1 MTRDELLACLRS
13 IEWSD
18 IEFKEA
24 AWAVPKD
31 ALSTVSAFANT
42 AGGHLVFGV
51 KQANGMFAVTGVTD
65 ADRVQNDFLGQV
77 RDVNKVSIRLP
88 INGTVHQ
95 LPEGTVLAFYIP
107 EATRQQKPVYLDG
120 NPKKAHVRRGGRDD
134 TCTGDELLRFIRD
147 ASNIRFDAEP
157 LDVDT
162 SRCFDEATVRW
173 YRARFATSNPG
184 RDTAADDTAFL
195 RNWGFLVEQGGVL
208 RPTRAAIL
216 VLGSGEYVRQVLPR
230 MAVDVQLYRNASAE
244 YDSAI
249 RWADRITVE
258 DNLIKAWQTIVEFY
272 FRHSERP
279 FGVDAATMRRDDDP
293 PDYIS
298 FREAAINLLI
308 HQDFG
313 DTTRVPVIRF
323 FRDQT
328 EFFNPGDAF
337 ASREQ
342 LLDPG
347 DKEVRNP
354 SIVSAFRRIGLSDQ
368 GGTGVRAIF
377 DGWRKLGYLPP
388 EIENHKA
395 EKSFRLRLRKE
406 KLITE
411 AQLLAQAKLG
421 AHLSAQEA
429 DVFAYLTRK
438 GQIDLTDVKALTG
451 LSGADARQLAQRL
464 TVQALLVAQG
474 GSDNVFVLAEH
485 LRARFLPVA
494 PEQAAN
500 SEENQRFGSE
510 TAATDATAQATDQAT
525 AQAASGRAQLVQSLV
540 QLSAIQWQIVAFAD
554 APRSITEL
562 MGRTGHKQRAFFK
575 RQHLEPLLAGGILKM
590 TVPDKPTS
598 PAQRYVL
605 TEAGVKLKQ
614 LHEQQQAAGQP
625 ENEDHGH

>member
-1 MTRDELLACLRS
+1 MTRDELLARLQS

-24 AWAVPKD
+24 AWAVPRD
-31 ALSTVSAFANT
+31 SLETVSAFANT

-51 KQANGMFAVTGVTD
+51 KQANGTFTITGVTN
-65 ADRVQNDFLGQV
+65 ADEVQNTFLGWV
-77 RDVNKVSIRLP
+77 RDQNKISAFLP
-88 INGTVHQ
+88 INGSVHT
-95 LPEGTVLAFYIP
+95 LPEGTVLAFYVP
-107 EATRQQKPVYLDG
+107 EAQRNEKPVFIDRAAH
-120 NPKKAHVRRGGRDD
+120 KAYIRRGGRDD
-134 TCTGDELLRFIRD
+134 TCTRDELLRFIRD
-147 ASNIRFDAEP
+147 ASSTRYDAEP
-157 LDVDT
+157 LDVDV
-162 SRCFDEATVRW
+162 SRCFDDATVRW
-173 YRARFATSNPG
+173 YRTRFAASNPG
-184 RDTAADDTAFL
+184 RDATVSDEAFL
-195 RNWGFLVEQGGVL
+195 REWGFLVEQGGVL

-230 MAVDVQLYRNASAE
+230 IAVDVQLYRNTSTE
-244 YDSAI
+244 YDSAV
-249 RWADRITVE
+249 RWVDRLTVE
-258 DNLIKAWQTIVEFY
+258 DNLIKAWQSIVEFY

-279 FGVDAATMRRDDDP
+279 FAVDAATLRRDDDP
-293 PDYIS
+293 PDLVS

-354 SIVSAFRRIGLSDQ
+354 SIVNAFRRIGLSDQ

-395 EKSFRLRLRKE
+395 EKSFRLRLCKE

-411 AQLLAQAKLG
+411 AQILAQASLG
-421 AHLSAQEA
+421 VNLSAQEA
-429 DVFAYLTRK
+429 DVFAYLGRK

-451 LSGADARQLAQRL
+451 LSGAEARQLVQRL
-464 TVQALLVAQG
+464 AAQALLVAQDETG
-474 GSDNVFVLAEH
+474 NVLGLAEH
-485 LRARFLPVA
+485 LRSRFLRVTPGQSKETQHVIGVGI
-494 PEQAAN
+494 AA
-500 SEENQRFGSE
+500 EG
-510 TAATDATAQATDQAT
+510 TAQATEQASFG
-525 AQAASGRAQLVQSLV
+525 QAQLAQSLV
-540 QLSAIQWQIVAFAD
+540 QLSATQWQIVVFAD
-554 APRSITEL
+554 VPRSITEL
-562 MGRTGHKQRAFFK
+562 IGRTGHKQRAFFK
-575 RQHLEPLLAGGILKM
+575 RQHLDPLLAGDILRM

-598 PAQRYVL
+598 PNQRYVL
-605 TEAGVKLKQ
+605 TDAGVQLKL
-614 LHEQQQAAGQP
+614 LHERQAAGEAEPQTGQP
-625 ENEDHGH
+625 

>member
-1 MTRDELLACLRS
+1 MTRDELIARLQS

-24 AWAVPKD
+24 TWAAPKD
-31 ALSTVSAFANT
+31 SLETVSAFANT

-51 KQANGMFAVTGVTD
+51 KQNNGSFTITGVTN
-65 ADRVQNDFLGQV
+65 ADDVQNTFLGWV
-77 RDVNKVSIRLP
+77 RDPNKISVLLP
-88 INGTVHQ
+88 INGSVHD
-95 LPEGTVLAFYIP
+95 LAEGTVLAFYVP
-107 EATRQQKPVYLDG
+107 EAKRNEKPVSIDRA
-120 NPKKAHVRRGGRDD
+120 PHKAFIRRGGRDD
-134 TCTGDELLRFIRD
+134 TCTRDELLRFIRD
-147 ASNIRFDAEP
+147 ASGTRYDVEP

-162 SRCFDEATVRW
+162 SRCFDEASVRW
-173 YRARFATSNPG
+173 YRTRFAASNPG
-184 RDTAADDTAFL
+184 KDTATDDTTFL

-208 RPTRAAIL
+208 RPTRAAVL

-230 MAVDVQLYRNASAE
+230 MAVDVQFYRNACAE
-244 YDSAI
+244 YDSAV
-249 RWADRITVE
+249 RWADRLTVE
-258 DNLIKAWQTIVEFY
+258 DNLIKAWQSIVEFY

-354 SIVSAFRRIGLSDQ
+354 SVVNAFRRIGLSDQ

-377 DGWRKLGYLPP
+377 DSWRRLGYLPP

-411 AQLLAQAKLG
+411 AQLLAQASLG
-421 AHLSAQEA
+421 AHLSANEA

-438 GQIDLTDVKALTG
+438 GQIDLIDVKALTG
-451 LSGADARQLAQRL
+451 LSGADARQLLQRL
-464 TVQALLVAQG
+464 TVQALLVPQG
-474 GSDNVFVLAEH
+474 ETGNLFGLAEH
-485 LRARFLPVA
+485 LRARFLPSTTG
-494 PEQAAN
+494 Q
-500 SEENQRFGSE
+500 SEIRQESSS
-510 TAATDATAQATDQAT
+510 TAAEARSESTTEQVTEQVGPAQQRLDRSLDRLT
-525 AQAASGRAQLVQSLV
+525 GVQ
-540 QLSAIQWQIVAFAD
+540 WRIVSHAD
-554 APRSITEL
+554 VPRSLAEL
-562 MGRTGHKQRAFFK
+562 MAYTGYRQRPHFVAK
-575 RQHLEPLLAGGILKM
+575 HLEPLLTGGVLRLTI
-590 TVPDKPTS
+590 PDKPRS
-598 PAQRYVL
+598 SRQRYVL
-605 TEAGVKLKQ
+605 TDGGVQLKL
-614 LHEQQQAAGQP
+614 LHEQQSHGQP
-625 ENEDHGH
+625 RGDAHGH

>member
-1 MTRDELLACLRS
+1 MTRDDLLARLQS
-13 IEWSD
+13 IEWND

-24 AWAVPKD
+24 TWAAPKD
-31 ALSTVSAFANT
+31 SLETVSAFANT
-42 AGGHLVFGV
+42 AGGYLVFGV
-51 KQANGMFAVTGVTD
+51 KQANGTFTVTGVTN
-65 ADRVQNDFLGQV
+65 ADEVQNTFLGWV
-77 RDVNKVSIRLP
+77 RDQNKISVFLP
-88 INGTVHQ
+88 IHGSIHN
-95 LPEGTVLAFYIP
+95 LAEGTVLAFYVP
-107 EATRQQKPVYLDG
+107 EAKRNEKPVFIDRT
-120 NPKKAHVRRGGRDD
+120 PHKAHIRRGGRDD
-134 TCTGDELLRFIRD
+134 TCTRDELLRFIRD
-147 ASNIRFDAEP
+147 ASNIRYGAEP

-162 SRCFDEATVRW
+162 SRCFDETSVRW
-173 YRARFATSNPG
+173 YRTRFAASNPG
-184 RDTAADDTAFL
+184 KDTAADDTTFL

-230 MAVDVQLYRNASAE
+230 MVTDVQFYHHGSAE
-244 YDSAI
+244 YDSAV
-249 RWADRITVE
+249 RWTDRLTVE
-258 DNLIKAWQTIVEFY
+258 DNLIKAWQSIVEFY

-279 FGVDAATMRRDDDP
+279 FAVDAGTLRRDDDP

-337 ASREQ
+337 GSREQ

-354 SIVSAFRRIGLSDQ
+354 SIVNAFRRIGLSDQ

-406 KLITE
+406 KLMTE
-411 AQLLAQAKLG
+411 AQLLAQASLG
-421 AHLSAQEA
+421 VSLSGQEA

-438 GQIDLTDVKALTG
+438 GKIDIADVKALTG

-464 TVQALLVAQG
+464 TVQALLVAQSETG
-474 GSDNVFVLAEH
+474 NVFSLAEH
-485 LRARFLPVA
+485 LRPRFLAGTYNVA
-494 PEQAAN
+494 AELGGEK
-500 SEENQRFGSE
+500 S
-510 TAATDATAQATDQAT
+510 TDQATDQAGAGAGELDRWLDRLT
-525 AQAASGRAQLVQSLV
+525 DVQWRL
-540 QLSAIQWQIVAFAD
+540 IGFAD
-554 APRSITEL
+554 VPRSTAEL
-562 MGRTGHKQRAFFK
+562 MAHAGFK
-575 RQHLEPLLAGGILKM
+575 HRPHFVTTHLEPLMEGGVLRL
-590 TVPDKPTS
+590 TLPDKPRS
-598 PAQRYVL
+598 PNQQYVL
-605 TEAGVKLKQ
+605 TEIGIKLKAIRGQ
-614 LHEQQQAAGQP
+614 SSAQENQEPEQ
-625 ENEDHGH
+625 

>member
-1 MTRDELLACLRS
+1 MTRDELITRLQS

-51 KQANGMFAVTGVTD
+51 KQANGTFTVTGVTD
-65 ADRVQNDFLGQV
+65 ADKMQNDFLGQV

-88 INGTVHQ
+88 VSGTVHQ

-120 NPKKAHVRRGGRDD
+120 NPKKAHIRRGGRDD

-147 ASNIRFDAEP
+147 ASGTRYDAEP

-162 SRCFDEATVRW
+162 SRCFDEASVRW
-173 YRARFATSNPG
+173 YRARFAASNPG
-184 RDTAADDTAFL
+184 RDTAADDTTFL
-195 RNWGFLVEQGGVL
+195 RSWGFLVEQGGVL

-244 YDSAI
+244 YDSAV
-249 RWADRITVE
+249 RWADRLSVE
-258 DNLIKAWQTIVEFY
+258 DNLIKAWQAIVEFY

-279 FGVDAATMRRDDDP
+279 FAVDASTLRRDDDP

-323 FRDQT
+323 FRDQA

-337 ASREQ
+337 VTREQ

-354 SIVSAFRRIGLSDQ
+354 SIVNAFRRIGLSDQ

-377 DGWRKLGYLPP
+377 DGWRKLGYFPP

-395 EKSFRLRLRKE
+395 EKSFRLRLRRE

-411 AQLLAQAKLG
+411 AQLLAQASLG

-451 LSGADARQLAQRL
+451 FSGADARQLVQRL

-474 GSDNVFVLAEH
+474 ETNNLFGLAEH
-485 LRARFLPVA
+485 LRARFLPAARGQAEIGKKNQPSDAEPAMAGTTVQVTEQVA
-494 PEQAAN
+494 AGQTELDR
-500 SEENQRFGSE
+500 SLDRL
-510 TAATDATAQATDQAT
+510 TD
-525 AQAASGRAQLVQSLV
+525 VQ
-540 QLSAIQWQIVAFAD
+540 WRIVGHAD
-554 APRSITEL
+554 VPRSLAEL
-562 MGRTGHKQRAFFK
+562 MAHTGYRQRPHFVA
-575 RQHLEPLLAGGILKM
+575 RHLEPLLTGGVLRLTI
-590 TVPDKPTS
+590 PDKPRS
-598 PAQRYVL
+598 SQQRYVL
-605 TEAGVKLKQ
+605 TDAGVQIKL
-614 LHEQQQAAGQP
+614 LHEQQQAAGPTEQM
-625 ENEDHGH
+625 EESE

>member
-1 MTRDELLACLRS
+1 MTRDELLARLQS
-13 IEWSD
+13 IEWND

-24 AWAVPKD
+24 AWAVPKN

-51 KQANGMFAVTGVTD
+51 KQANGTFTIIGVTD
-65 ADRVQNDFLGQV
+65 ADKIQNDFLGQV
-77 RDVNKVSIRLP
+77 RDTTKVSIRLP

-95 LPEGTVLAFYIP
+95 LPEGTVLVFYIP

-120 NPKKAHVRRGGRDD
+120 NPKQAHIRRGGRDD

-147 ASNIRFDAEP
+147 ASSTRYDAEP
-157 LDVDT
+157 LDVDI

-173 YRARFATSNPG
+173 YRACFAASNPG
-184 RDTAADDTAFL
+184 KDTAADDTSFL

-216 VLGSGEYVRQVLPR
+216 VLGTGEYVRQVLPR
-230 MAVDVQLYRNASAE
+230 MAVDAQLYRNTSAE
-244 YDSAI
+244 YDSAV
-249 RWADRITVE
+249 RWADRLTVE
-258 DNLIKAWQTIVEFY
+258 DNLIKAWQAIVEFY

-279 FGVDAATMRRDDDP
+279 FAVDAATLRRDDDP

-354 SIVSAFRRIGLSDQ
+354 SIVNAFRRIGLSDQ

-395 EKSFRLRLRKE
+395 EKSFRLCLRRE

-411 AQLLAQAKLG
+411 AQLLAQASLG

-451 LSGADARQLAQRL
+451 LSGADARQLVQRL

-474 GSDNVFVLAEH
+474 ETGNVFGLAEH
-485 LRARFLPVA
+485 LRARFQPSA
-494 PEQAAN
+494 PGKAQKDQALGA
-500 SEENQRFGSE
+500 GD
-510 TAATDATAQATDQAT
+510 AASGGTAQVTDQAT
-525 AQAASGRAQLVQSLV
+525 EQAGFGQPQLVQSLV

-554 APRSITEL
+554 VPRSITEL
-562 MGRTGHKQRAFFK
+562 IGHTGHKQRAFFK
-575 RQHLEPLLAGGILKM
+575 RQHLEPLLGGGILQM

-605 TEAGVKLKQ
+605 TDAGVQLKL
-614 LHEQQQAAGQP
+614 LHEQQQAAP
-625 ENEDHGH
+625 

>member
-1 MTRDELLACLRS
+1 MDRDELIARLQS
-13 IEWSD
+13 IEWND

-24 AWAVPKD
+24 TWAVPRN
-31 ALSTVSAFANT
+31 ALETVSAFANT

-51 KQANGMFAVTGVTD
+51 KQTNGTFTVTGVTD
-65 ADRVQNDFLGQV
+65 ADGMQNDFLGQV

-88 INGTVHQ
+88 ISGTVHQ
-95 LPEGTVLAFYIP
+95 LPEGTVLAFYVP
-107 EATRQQKPVYLDG
+107 EAKRNEKPVFIDRS
-120 NPKKAHVRRGGRDD
+120 PHKAYIRRGGRDD

-147 ASNIRFDAEP
+147 ASNVRYDAEP
-157 LDVDT
+157 LDVDI
-162 SRCFDEATVRW
+162 SRCFDEPTVRW
-173 YRARFATSNPG
+173 YRGRFAASNAG
-184 RDTAADDTAFL
+184 RDAAVDDTTFL

-230 MAVDVQLYRNASAE
+230 MAADVQFYSNASAE
-244 YDSAI
+244 YDSVV
-249 RWADRITVE
+249 RWADRLSVE
-258 DNLIKAWQTIVEFY
+258 DNLIKAWQAIIEFY
-272 FRHSERP
+272 YRHSERP
-279 FGVDAATMRRDDDP
+279 FAVDAATLRRDDDP

-354 SIVSAFRRIGLSDQ
+354 SIVNAFRRIGLSDQ

-411 AQLLAQAKLG
+411 AQLLAQASLG

-451 LSGADARQLAQRL
+451 LSGADARQLVQRL

-474 GSDNVFVLAEH
+474 ETGNLFGLAEH

-494 PEQAAN
+494 PGQAEIG
-500 SEENQRFGSE
+500 EENQASGSE
-510 TAATDATAQATDQAT
+510 ATAPGTTEQVTEQVVPGQPGLERSLDRLTD
-525 AQAASGRAQLVQSLV
+525 VQWSIIGHADVPRSLV
-540 QLSAIQWQIVAFAD
+540 
-554 APRSITEL
+554 EL
-562 MGRTGHKQRAFFK
+562 MAHTGYRQRPHFVAT
-575 RQHLEPLLAGGILKM
+575 HLEPLLTAGVLRLTI
-590 TVPDKPTS
+590 PDKPRS
-598 PAQRYVL
+598 SQQRYVL
-605 TEAGVKLKQ
+605 TDVGVQLKL
-614 LHEQQQAAGQP
+614 LREQQQADAQP
-625 ENEDHGH
+625 GGEDNGH

>member
-1 MTRDELLACLRS
+1 MTRDDLLARLQS

-24 AWAVPKD
+24 AWAAPKD
-31 ALSTVSAFANT
+31 SLETVSAFANT

-51 KQANGMFAVTGVTD
+51 KQANGTFTITGVTN
-65 ADRVQNDFLGQV
+65 ADEVQNTFLGWV
-77 RDVNKVSIRLP
+77 RDQNKISVFLP
-88 INGTVHQ
+88 INGSVHS
-95 LPEGTVLAFYIP
+95 LAEGTVLAFYVP
-107 EATRQQKPVYLDG
+107 EAKRNEKPVFIDRT
-120 NPKKAHVRRGGRDD
+120 PHKAYIRRGGRDD
-134 TCTGDELLRFIRD
+134 TCTHDELLRFIRD
-147 ASNIRFDAEP
+147 ASNIRYDAEP

-162 SRCFDEATVRW
+162 SRCFDETSVRW
-173 YRARFATSNPG
+173 YRTRFAASNPG
-184 RDTAADDTAFL
+184 KDTAADDTAFL

-230 MAVDVQLYRNASAE
+230 MVTDVQLYRNTSAD
-244 YDSAI
+244 YDSAV
-249 RWADRITVE
+249 RWADRLTVE
-258 DNLIKAWQTIVEFY
+258 DNLIKAWQSIVEFY

-279 FGVDAATMRRDDDP
+279 FAVDASTLRRDDDP

-337 ASREQ
+337 GSREQ

-354 SIVSAFRRIGLSDQ
+354 SIVNAFRRIGLSDQ

-377 DGWRKLGYLPP
+377 DGWRRLGYLPP

-411 AQLLAQAKLG
+411 AQLLAQASLG
-421 AHLSAQEA
+421 VSLSGQEA

-438 GQIDLTDVKALTG
+438 GQIDIADVKALTG
-451 LSGADARQLAQRL
+451 LSGADAHQLVQRL

-474 GSDNVFVLAEH
+474 ETGNLFGLAEH
-485 LRARFLPVA
+485 LRARFLPDA
-494 PEQAAN
+494 PGQTEISA
-500 SEENQRFGSE
+500 ENQSPGE
-510 TAATDATAQATDQAT
+510 EPATAGTTAQATAQAT
-525 AQAASGRAQLVQSLV
+525 SGQAQLIQSLV
-540 QLSAIQWQIVAFAD
+540 QLSGIQWQILAFTD
-554 APRSITEL
+554 VPRSMAELTE
-562 MGRTGHKQRAFFK
+562 RTGHKQRAFFK
-575 RQHLEPLLAGGILKM
+575 RLHLEPLLAGGILRM

-598 PAQRYVL
+598 PAQRYLL
-605 TEAGVKLKQ
+605 TETGVKLKAMHGQ
-614 LHEQQQAAGQP
+614 AGVATEQEP
-625 ENEDHGH
+625 EQ

>member
-1 MTRDELLACLRS
+1 MTRDELLARLQS

-24 AWAVPKD
+24 AWAAPRD
-31 ALSTVSAFANT
+31 ALETVSAFANT

-51 KQANGMFAVTGVTD
+51 RQANGTFTITGVTN
-65 ADRVQNDFLGQV
+65 ADEVQNTFLGWV
-77 RDVNKVSIRLP
+77 RDQNKISVFLP
-88 INGTVHQ
+88 IDGKVHA
-95 LPEGTVLAFYIP
+95 LAEGTVLAFYVP
-107 EATRQQKPVYLDG
+107 EAQRNEKPVFIDRT
-120 NPKKAHVRRGGRDD
+120 PHKAYICRGGRDD

-147 ASNIRFDAEP
+147 ASNIRYDAEP

-162 SRCFDEATVRW
+162 SRCFDETSVRW
-173 YRARFATSNPG
+173 YRARFAASNPG

-195 RNWGFLVEQGGVL
+195 RNWGFLIEQGGVL

-230 MAVDVQLYRNASAE
+230 MVADVQLYRHASAE
-244 YDSAI
+244 YDSAV
-249 RWADRITVE
+249 RWADRLTVE
-258 DNLIKAWQTIVEFY
+258 DNLIKAWQAIVEFY

-354 SIVSAFRRIGLSDQ
+354 SIVNAFRRIGLSDQ

-377 DGWRKLGYLPP
+377 DGWRRLGYLPP

-411 AQLLAQAKLG
+411 AQLLAQASLG
-421 AHLSAQEA
+421 AHLSEHEA
-429 DVFAYLTRK
+429 AVFTYLTRK

-451 LSGADARQLAQRL
+451 LSSADARQLVQRL
-464 TVQALLVAQG
+464 TVQALLVAEG
-474 GSDNVFVLAEH
+474 ETGNLFGLAEH
-485 LRARFLPVA
+485 LRTHFLPAA
-494 PEQAAN
+494 PISDIENQQVAAN
-500 SEENQRFGSE
+500 G
-510 TAATDATAQATDQAT
+510 AVPKGTAQATEQAG
-525 AQAASGRAQLVQSLV
+525 SGQAQLVQSLV
-540 QLSAIQWQIVAFAD
+540 QLSTIQWQIVAFAD
-554 APRSITEL
+554 IPRSIAEL
-562 MGRTGHKQRAFFK
+562 TGRTGHKQRAFFK

-605 TEAGVKLKQ
+605 TESGVKLKQ
-614 LHEQQQAAGQP
+614 LHEQRAAGQAEP
-625 ENEDHGH
+625 MEENE

>member
-1 MTRDELLACLRS
+1 MTRDELIARLQS

-51 KQANGMFAVTGVTD
+51 KQANGTFTVTGVTD
-65 ADRVQNDFLGQV
+65 ADKMQNDFLGQV

-88 INGTVHQ
+88 INGTAHQ
-95 LPEGTVLAFYIP
+95 LPEGTVLAFFIP

-120 NPKKAHVRRGGRDD
+120 NPKKAYIRRGGRDD

-147 ASNIRFDAEP
+147 ASGTRYDAEP
-157 LDVDT
+157 LDVDI
-162 SRCFDEATVRW
+162 SRCFDETSVRW
-173 YRARFATSNPG
+173 YRARFVASNPG
-184 RDTAADDTAFL
+184 KDTAADDTTFL
-195 RNWGFLVEQGGVL
+195 RSWGFLVEQGGML

-230 MAVDVQLYRNASAE
+230 MAVDVQLYRNASSE
-244 YDSAI
+244 YDSAV
-249 RWADRITVE
+249 RWADRLTVE
-258 DNLIKAWQTIVEFY
+258 DNLIKAWQAIVEFY

-279 FGVDAATMRRDDDP
+279 FAVDAGTLRRDDDP

-337 ASREQ
+337 ATREQ

-354 SIVSAFRRIGLSDQ
+354 SIVNAFRRIGLSDQ

-395 EKSFRLRLRKE
+395 DKSFRLRLRKE

-411 AQLLAQAKLG
+411 AQVLAQASLG

-451 LSGADARQLAQRL
+451 FSGADARELVQRL
-464 TVQALLVAQG
+464 TVQALLVAEDEG
-474 GSDNVFVLAEH
+474 GNLFRLAEH
-485 LRARFLPVA
+485 LRLRFLTSMTDA
-494 PEQAAN
+494 
-500 SEENQRFGSE
+500 SIENQSV
-510 TAATDATAQATDQAT
+510 AARSGDEERTDQAT
-525 AQAASGRAQLVQSLV
+525 DHADTSEAELDRSLDRLSDVQRQL
-540 QLSAIQWQIVAFAD
+540 IGFAD
-554 APRSITEL
+554 VPRSMAEL
-562 MGRTGHKQRAFFK
+562 MAHAGFSHRPHFVTTHI
-575 RQHLEPLLAGGILKM
+575 EPLLAGGVLRL
-590 TVPDKPTS
+590 TLPEKPRS
-598 PAQRYVL
+598 PNQRYVL
-605 TEAGVKLKQ
+605 TEAGVKLKL
-614 LHEQQQAAGQP
+614 LHEQPADP
-625 ENEDHGH
+625 TEEDNGH

>member
-1 MTRDELLACLRS
+1 MTRDELLARLQS

-24 AWAVPKD
+24 AWAAPRD
-31 ALSTVSAFANT
+31 SLETVSAFANT

-51 KQANGMFAVTGVTD
+51 RQANGTFTITGVTN
-65 ADRVQNDFLGQV
+65 ADEVQNTFLGWV
-77 RDVNKVSIRLP
+77 RDQNKISVFLP
-88 INGTVHQ
+88 INGSVHA
-95 LPEGTVLAFYIP
+95 LPEGTVLAFYVP
-107 EATRQQKPVYLDG
+107 EAQRNEKPVFIDRS
-120 NPKKAHVRRGGRDD
+120 PHKAFIRRGGRDD

-147 ASNIRFDAEP
+147 ASNTRYDAEP
-157 LDVDT
+157 LDVDI
-162 SRCFDEATVRW
+162 SRCFDETSVRW
-173 YRARFATSNPG
+173 YRARFAASNPG

-230 MAVDVQLYRNASAE
+230 MAADVQLYRHASAE
-244 YDSAI
+244 YDSAV
-249 RWADRITVE
+249 RWADRLTVE
-258 DNLIKAWQTIVEFY
+258 DNLIKAWQAIVEFY

-279 FGVDAATMRRDDDP
+279 FAVDADTLRRDDDP

-354 SIVSAFRRIGLSDQ
+354 SIVNAFRRIGLSDQ

-377 DGWRKLGYLPP
+377 DGWRRLGYLPP

-411 AQLLAQAKLG
+411 SQLLAQASLG

-451 LSGADARQLAQRL
+451 LSSADARQLVQRL
-464 TVQALLVAQG
+464 TVQALLVAEG
-474 GSDNVFVLAEH
+474 ETGNLFGLAEH
-485 LRARFLPVA
+485 LRARFLPAA
-494 PEQAAN
+494 PGHVEI
-500 SEENQRFGSE
+500 SEENQASGEE
-510 TAATDATAQATDQAT
+510 TAATGTTEQVTEQVAPGQPGHDRSLDRLTD
-525 AQAASGRAQLVQSLV
+525 VQ
-540 QLSAIQWQIVAFAD
+540 WRIVGHAD
-554 APRSITEL
+554 VPRSLAEL
-562 MGRTGHKQRAFFK
+562 MIHTGYRQRPHFVAT
-575 RQHLEPLLAGGILKM
+575 HLEPLLTGGVLRLTI
-590 TVPDKPTS
+590 PDKPRS
-598 PAQRYVL
+598 SQQRYVL
-605 TEAGVKLKQ
+605 TDAGVQLKL
-614 LHEQQQAAGQP
+614 LHEQQADAQP
-625 ENEDHGH
+625 GGEDNGH

>member
-1 MTRDELLACLRS
+1 MTRDDLLARLQS

-24 AWAVPKD
+24 AWAAPKD
-31 ALSTVSAFANT
+31 SLETVSAFANT
-42 AGGHLVFGV
+42 SGGHLVFGV
-51 KQANGMFAVTGVTD
+51 KQANGTFTITGVTN
-65 ADRVQNDFLGQV
+65 ADEVQNTFLGWV
-77 RDVNKVSIRLP
+77 RDQNKISVFLP
-88 INGTVHQ
+88 INGSVHS
-95 LPEGTVLAFYIP
+95 LAEGTVLAFYVP
-107 EATRQQKPVYLDG
+107 EAKRNEKPVFIDRT
-120 NPKKAHVRRGGRDD
+120 PHKAYIRRGGRDD
-134 TCTGDELLRFIRD
+134 TCTHDELLRFIRD
-147 ASNIRFDAEP
+147 ASNIRYDAEP

-162 SRCFDEATVRW
+162 SRCFDETSVRW
-173 YRARFATSNPG
+173 YRTRFAASNPG
-184 RDTAADDTAFL
+184 KDTAADDTTFL

-230 MAVDVQLYRNASAE
+230 MVTDVQLYRNASAD
-244 YDSAI
+244 YDSAV
-249 RWADRITVE
+249 RWADRLTVE
-258 DNLIKAWQTIVEFY
+258 DNLIKAWQSIVEFY

-279 FGVDAATMRRDDDP
+279 FAVDASTLRRDDDP

-354 SIVSAFRRIGLSDQ
+354 SIVNAFRRIGLSDQ

-377 DGWRKLGYLPP
+377 DGWRRLGYLPP

-411 AQLLAQAKLG
+411 SQLLAQASLG

-438 GQIDLTDVKALTG
+438 GQIDITDVKALTG
-451 LSGADARQLAQRL
+451 LSGADARQLVQRL

-474 GSDNVFVLAEH
+474 ETGNLFGLAEH
-485 LRARFLPVA
+485 LRARFLPAA
-494 PEQAAN
+494 PSQAEIVEQELPPGAEPA
-500 SEENQRFGSE
+500 
-510 TAATDATAQATDQAT
+510 TAGTTAQATEQAT
-525 AQAASGRAQLVQSLV
+525 AQAASEQAQLVQSLV
-540 QLSAIQWQIVAFAD
+540 QLSAIQWQIVAFTD
-554 APRSITEL
+554 VPRSMAELTE
-562 MGRTGHKQRAFFK
+562 RTGHKQRAFFK
-575 RQHLEPLLAGGILKM
+575 RQHLEPLLAGGILRM

-605 TEAGVKLKQ
+605 TETGVKLKQ
-614 LHEQQQAAGQP
+614 LHEQQAAGP
-625 ENEDHGH
+625 TDEDNGH